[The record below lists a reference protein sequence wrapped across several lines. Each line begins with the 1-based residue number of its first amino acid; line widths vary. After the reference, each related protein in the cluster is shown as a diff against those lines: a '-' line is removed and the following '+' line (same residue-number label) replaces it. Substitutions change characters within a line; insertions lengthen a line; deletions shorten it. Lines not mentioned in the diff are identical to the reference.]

1 MLGTETPD
9 ESFQRQFELS
19 SALKP
24 GAVDSI
30 ASPINVAAPN
40 TLKTEQDIE
49 AKLRTHSF
57 QLAGKFDRRFRTQVR
72 DRSKRPL
79 VVRPVISR
87 YKLHVMS
94 GFHHAT
100 REAFQVRLRA
110 ASGRITA
117 TDKGNTEIFF
127 HATRLS
133 KMKDTSSRLQTKQA
147 PLYTPHVRQNSC
159 KPMLGE
165 TLNAPQSLR
174 SASPAVRTLPRHLL
188 YSIFARIGGSGLD
201 TDAFETLRAS
211 YRGGFL
217 GKAIAYDNRQK
228 EIPASLIR
236 SLRWHP
242 VRLISFLDRPYYYGA
257 KKKYLDWIASRHLAT
272 GRYDLFH
279 SWSGDCL
286 RSLKV
291 TKRRGIP
298 SVVEIPTW
306 HRDGGKE
313 KVRRPKI
320 AAPTENISS
329 FQRWKNRLL
338 LQRKRFIEEYK
349 LADLLLVLSQKA
361 ANTFRVRGFPEEKL
375 FYLPRG
381 VDVERFRPGKRPRK
395 FRAVF
400 AGALIRRKG
409 IQHVLEAWH
418 RLNLSDAELWLVGFV
433 HEEAKPYLKEFWRDN
448 IRVVGFVRDPENYLS
463 ASTVHVFPSQWEGSA
478 KVTYEAAACAL
489 PQITTRE
496 AGDVVRN
503 GIEGIIVKP
512 GDVNAVATALEHL
525 YGHPEIVEQMGT
537 AARRRV
543 VEIFTWDHFRAR
555 LLDAYETA
563 MRMVR

>member
-1 MLGTETPD
+1 MP
-9 ESFQRQFELS
+9 
-19 SALKP
+19 
-24 GAVDSI
+24 
-30 ASPINVAAPN
+30 
-40 TLKTEQDIE
+40 
-49 AKLRTHSF
+49 
-57 QLAGKFDRRFRTQVR
+57 
-72 DRSKRPL
+72 
-79 VVRPVISR
+79 
-87 YKLHVMS
+87 
-94 GFHHAT
+94 
-100 REAFQVRLRA
+100 
-110 ASGRITA
+110 
-117 TDKGNTEIFF
+117 
-127 HATRLS
+127 
-133 KMKDTSSRLQTKQA
+133 
-147 PLYTPHVRQNSC
+147 
-159 KPMLGE
+159 GE
-165 TLNAPQSLR
+165 TLNAPAPVR
-174 SASPAVRTLPRHLL
+174 SGEPTARTLPNCLL

-211 YRGGFL
+211 YREGFL
-217 GKAIAYDNRQK
+217 GKAIAYDNRQR

-257 KKKYLDWIASRHLAT
+257 KKKYLDWIASREVAT

-291 TKRRGIP
+291 AKRHRIP

-313 KVRRPKI
+313 KVGRPKA
-320 AAPTENISS
+320 AAPTDNTSS

-338 LQRKRFIEEYK
+338 LQRKRFIQEYD
-349 LADLLLVLSQKA
+349 LADLLLVLSEKA
-361 ANTFRVRGFPEEKL
+361 AHTFHVRGFPEEKL

-381 VDVERFRPGKRPRK
+381 VDVERFRPGKRPQK

-409 IQHVLEAWH
+409 IQHVLKAWH
-418 RLNLSDAELWLVGFV
+418 RLNLPDAELWLVGFV
-433 HEEAKPYLKEFWRDN
+433 HEEAKPYLKEFWRDS
-448 IRVVGFVRDPENYLS
+448 IRVVGFVRDPETYLNQG
-463 ASTVHVFPSQWEGSA
+463 TVHVFPSQWEGSA

-496 AGDVVRN
+496 AGDVVRD
-503 GIEGIIVKP
+503 GVEGIIVEP
-512 GDVNAVATALEHL
+512 GDVNAIAAAIEHL

-537 AARRRV
+537 AARQRV
-543 VEIFTWDHFRAR
+543 VENFTWDHFRIR

-563 MRMVR
+563 MRRVR

>member
-1 MLGTETPD
+1 M
-9 ESFQRQFELS
+9 
-19 SALKP
+19 
-24 GAVDSI
+24 
-30 ASPINVAAPN
+30 
-40 TLKTEQDIE
+40 
-49 AKLRTHSF
+49 
-57 QLAGKFDRRFRTQVR
+57 
-72 DRSKRPL
+72 
-79 VVRPVISR
+79 
-87 YKLHVMS
+87 
-94 GFHHAT
+94 
-100 REAFQVRLRA
+100 
-110 ASGRITA
+110 
-117 TDKGNTEIFF
+117 
-127 HATRLS
+127 
-133 KMKDTSSRLQTKQA
+133 
-147 PLYTPHVRQNSC
+147 PHVCQNTSN
-159 KPMLGE
+159 PMPGE
-165 TLNAPQSLR
+165 TLNAPAAVR
-174 SASPAVRTLPRHLL
+174 SAPSVARTLPGHLL

-338 LQRKRFIEEYK
+338 LQRKRFMEEYN
-349 LADLLLVLSQKA
+349 LADLLLVLTQKA

-375 FYLPRG
+375 FYLPRR
-381 VDVERFRPGKRPRK
+381 VDAERFMPG
-395 FRAVF
+395 
-400 AGALIRRKG
+400 
-409 IQHVLEAWH
+409 
-418 RLNLSDAELWLVGFV
+418 N
-433 HEEAKPYLKEFWRDN
+433 
-448 IRVVGFVRDPENYLS
+448 
-463 ASTVHVFPSQWEGSA
+463 
-478 KVTYEAAACAL
+478 
-489 PQITTRE
+489 
-496 AGDVVRN
+496 
-503 GIEGIIVKP
+503 
-512 GDVNAVATALEHL
+512 
-525 YGHPEIVEQMGT
+525 
-537 AARRRV
+537 
-543 VEIFTWDHFRAR
+543 
-555 LLDAYETA
+555 
-563 MRMVR
+563 